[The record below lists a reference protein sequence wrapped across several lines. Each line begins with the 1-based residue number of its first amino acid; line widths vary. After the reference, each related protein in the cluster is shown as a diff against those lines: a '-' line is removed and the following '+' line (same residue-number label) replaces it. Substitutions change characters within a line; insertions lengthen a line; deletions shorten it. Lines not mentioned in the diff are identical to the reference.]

1 MYVTK
6 HNMANAVSGMT
17 KHLEQVSAALA
28 VSMFTSFHVHQYHV
42 ISDFFPIFS
51 QPSGI

>member
-6 HNMANAVSGMT
+6 RNMANAVSGMT

-28 VSMFTSFHVHQYHV
+28 VSIF
-42 ISDFFPIFS
+42 ISY
-51 QPSGI
+51 